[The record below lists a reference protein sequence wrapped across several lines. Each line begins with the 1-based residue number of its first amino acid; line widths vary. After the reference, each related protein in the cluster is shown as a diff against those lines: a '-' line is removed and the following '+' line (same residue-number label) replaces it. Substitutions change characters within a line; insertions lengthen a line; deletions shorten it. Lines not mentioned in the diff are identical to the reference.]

1 MGNRDKR
8 KGKKRKKKGR
18 KVSKLREMQI
28 ALPQAMLITN
38 TEFILTND
46 QATKLNDAQTVMNG
60 LYKPGSKYGD
70 QSSAFM
76 VLIEQAVGGV
86 GNEPKRIVGGTLH
99 DEKCRN
105 HSRSGKGLHRYL
117 GIGLPRQAE
126 ARIKAEIVKMQEA
139 LAWADE
145 YRAGQNPK
153 IPSWARAWKADIEHA
168 QRMEEIKDE

>member
-28 ALPQAMLITN
+28 ALPQAMLITD
-38 TEFILTND
+38 TEFILTSD

-76 VLIEQAVGGV
+76 VLIEQAKGGV
-86 GNEPKRIVGGTLH
+86 GNHPKRIVGKTLH
-99 DEKCRN
+99 IKKCRQ
-105 HSRSGKGLHRYL
+105 HSSIGKGLHCYL
-117 GIGLPRQAE
+117 GIGLPPQAE
-126 ARIKAEIVKMQEA
+126 ADLPAWQQ
-139 LAWADE
+139 LADSSL
-145 YRAGQNPK
+145 PM
-153 IPSWARAWKADIEHA
+153 I
-168 QRMEEIKDE
+168 QRRLSAV